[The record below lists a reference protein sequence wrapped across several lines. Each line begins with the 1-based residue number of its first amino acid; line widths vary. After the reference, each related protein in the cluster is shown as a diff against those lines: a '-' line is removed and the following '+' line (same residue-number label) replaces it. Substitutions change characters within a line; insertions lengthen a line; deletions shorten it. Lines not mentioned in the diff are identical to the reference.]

1 MTMENSGDKETR
13 RMPDPEQAITRMQ
26 VPNPSR
32 RRFNRAGVGASA
44 VILTLASRSVLAE
57 SVCKSPSGFLSANQ
71 SAHGTEQPQ
80 CIGYTP
86 EIWLQRDDPT
96 LKSIS
101 FVSIFGTFSQ
111 QILVGQPMVS
121 GAQFMAGKSTEGGT
135 QSWLNS
141 NLNAKSSSGSSTSAN
156 ARAGA
161 SANSTSGTGQADL
174 LLADATFYQA
184 LAGDKTPSVVKHLIA
199 AYLNANRKLNAFPTE
214 ENTLQ
219 IFREWVN
226 TGSYVPSAGVTWSDV
241 KIVEYLRA
249 TQTDV

>member
-1 MTMENSGDKETR
+1 MTMENSGDKEAR
-13 RMPDPEQAITRMQ
+13 QMPDPKQSMTHTQ

-57 SVCKSPSGFLSANQ
+57 SVCKSPSGFISANQ

-80 CIGYTP
+80 CNGYTP
-86 EIWLQRDDPT
+86 EIWLQKELPI
-96 LKSIS
+96 LKTTS
-101 FVSIFGTFSQ
+101 FVSVFGTFMQ
-111 QILVGQPMVS
+111 QIVVGQPLVAS
-121 GAQFMAGKSTEGGT
+121 AQSTAGKSTESGA

-141 NLNAKSSSGSSTSAN
+141 NLNGKSSSSSNGGARATANSSTS
-156 ARAGA
+156 
-161 SANSTSGTGQADL
+161 TSQPDL

-199 AYLNANRKLNAFPTE
+199 AYVNFTQGLNAFPTDV
-214 ENTLQ
+214 NAVQ
-219 IFREWVN
+219 IFREWES
-226 TGSYVPSAGVTWSDV
+226 TGSYVPSAGVRWSDA